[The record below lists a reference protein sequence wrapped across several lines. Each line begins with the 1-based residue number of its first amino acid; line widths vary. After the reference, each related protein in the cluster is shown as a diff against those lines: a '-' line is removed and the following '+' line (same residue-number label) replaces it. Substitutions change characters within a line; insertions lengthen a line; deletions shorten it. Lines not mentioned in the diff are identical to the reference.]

1 MVVPALRAILKFAGS
16 PLERRLLFE
25 PTVYPDGDWNPSG
38 LDVEDVHFPAADG
51 ARLHGWYCTH
61 PGARAVVLWCHG
73 NAGNLS
79 HRATS
84 IRRWQRELGV
94 DVFVFDYRGFG
105 RSEGFPT
112 EEGLYN
118 DVRGAY
124 DWLRGSRGTPSE
136 RIILLGRSLGGAV
149 AAQLALEREHRSL
162 ILQSTF
168 TSVPDMARH
177 IFRLPL
183 GWLVRNRFET
193 VQKLP
198 VYHSPLLVTHGTCDE
213 MIPFHMGRR
222 LFECA
227 AGPKTFY
234 AVPDGGHADME
245 SVGGREYFRTL
256 ARFIETSAAA
266 KQVPATAAETCAD
279 GASVGGLAF
288 DI

>member
-1 MVVPALRAILKFAGS
+1 VVVPALRAILKFAGS

-84 IRRWQRELGV
+84 IR
-94 DVFVFDYRGFG
+94 
-105 RSEGFPT
+105 
-112 EEGLYN
+112 
-118 DVRGAY
+118 GAY
-124 DWLRGSRGTPSE
+124 DWLRGSRGAPPE

-168 TSVPDMARH
+168 TSVSDMARH

-198 VYHSPLLVTHGTCDE
+198 VYHAPLLVTHGTRDE

-245 SVGGREYFRTL
+245 SVGGREYFQTL

-266 KQVPATAAETCAD
+266 KQVPATAAEACAD